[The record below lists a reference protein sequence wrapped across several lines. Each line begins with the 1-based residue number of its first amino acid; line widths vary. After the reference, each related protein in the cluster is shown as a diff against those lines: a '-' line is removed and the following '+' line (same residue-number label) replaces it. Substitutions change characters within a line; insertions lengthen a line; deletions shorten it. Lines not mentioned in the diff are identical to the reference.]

1 MKRNPWKFL
10 VLLIVFDNTVKCIL
24 LKNNRF
30 LEISVSGDQEHHA
43 SNLTGLQYSKGN
55 SFFLYSSLLLD
66 LDKPCIGKFCR
77 REYLGE
83 VLRDQ

>member
-66 LDKPCIGKFCR
+66 LDKPSTDVLESFVGGSI
-77 REYLGE
+77 LG
-83 VLRDQ
+83 RS